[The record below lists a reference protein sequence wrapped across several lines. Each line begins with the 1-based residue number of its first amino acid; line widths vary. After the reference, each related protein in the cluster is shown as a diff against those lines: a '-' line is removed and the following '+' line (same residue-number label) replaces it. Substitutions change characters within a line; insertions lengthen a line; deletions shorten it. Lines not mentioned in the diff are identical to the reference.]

1 MVKMMFSLSER
12 AASYLRSKY
21 TRKGDLS
28 AFVERLLLDA
38 EAEEA
43 GVKP

>member
-1 MVKMMFSLSER
+1 MGKIFVCLSDR
-12 AASYLRSKY
+12 AESFVRSKY

-28 AFVERLLLDA
+28 KYIEQLVLDE
-38 EAEEA
+38 EAREA